1 MSKTLTIDV
10 PDTLYARLERQA
22 KLNQR
27 TVHDEVVQRL
37 EESEDGDDVDRDAL
51 WDRIRERRE
60 RMPTLAWNPDE
71 LKRKIEEG
79 RA

>member
-10 PDTLYARLERQA
+10 PDELYARLERQA

-27 TVHDEVVQRL
+27 SLHDEVLQRL
-37 EESEDGDDVDRDAL
+37 EETENEDDVDRDAL
-51 WDRIRERRE
+51 WERIRERRE
-60 RMPTLAWNPDE
+60 RMPTIAWDPDE
-71 LKRKIEEG
+71 LKRRIEEG

>member
-10 PDTLYARLERQA
+10 PDELYTRLERQA

-27 TVHDEVVQRL
+27 SLHDEVLQRL
-37 EESEDGDDVDRDAL
+37 EETENEDDVDRDAL
-51 WDRIRERRE
+51 WERIRERRE
-60 RMPTLAWNPDE
+60 RMPTIAWDPDE
-71 LKRKIEEG
+71 LKRRIEEG